1 MTVTKP
7 GFKNKAFFEQDAIE
21 NGESLRHV
29 ATVAKF
35 LDLNNLGPVNM
46 TGKKTKK
53 LSGMTFLCK
62 IAHRNKTVAHSFF
75 HRLTMQMA
83 VSVKKDC

>member
-1 MTVTKP
+1 MPSRMET
-7 GFKNKAFFEQDAIE
+7 
-21 NGESLRHV
+21 SLRHV
-29 ATVAKF
+29 AMVAKF

-83 VSVKKDC
+83 VSVKKDCSELEETLVHQ